1 MKSLIPS
8 SIFKKGPTMAGLNF
22 RKYLTVLLAVF
33 FTFPALHNAF
43 AANTGYQADENPAP
57 ESAKEIK
64 GAFGPEVEKK
74 KKSFFPS
81 FRENMKT
88 LPPFWRDT
96 SLLLQLRT
104 YYLNSD
110 NDDIS
115 KNEAWA
121 IGGWLDYKSGFWKN
135 FLQIGLVGYTS
146 QKLYGPE
153 DRDGTGLLEPGQKS
167 FSVLGQAYLDL
178 RIIDDLNLRLYRQTF
193 NLPYL
198 NKNDSRM
205 VPNTFEAYALKGI
218 GLHKT
223 DFIVANVTKM
233 KTRNSSTFDCM
244 SEIIDPDYSCKG
256 LTTAGARYTFSQ
268 GSDIGAISLYSWDLW
283 NTFYAEANATWEPSV
298 NTDIRLSLQHT
309 DQHSVGDEL
318 DGNFDTYVFGGK
330 AAASY
335 QGAIMT
341 FAFSTTGSG
350 NGIRSPYGGYPGYL
364 SLMVSDFDR
373 ADEDAW
379 LVGFSYDLKYLGWD
393 GLSLFTNYARG
404 NTPDSGVNA
413 SPDQEEIDLTVDYR
427 FKSDFLKGV
436 WLRVRGAYLDQ
447 DGQEGIDVKELRAI
461 INYELPIL

>member
-1 MKSLIPS
+1 MPC
-8 SIFKKGPTMAGLNF
+8 LNF
-22 RKYLTVLLAVF
+22 RKYLTALLAVLF
-33 FTFPALHNAF
+33 IFPALHNAF

-64 GAFGPEVEKK
+64 SAFGPEVDEK
-74 KKSFFPS
+74 KKSFFPA
-81 FRENMKT
+81 FREKMKT

-96 SLLLQLRT
+96 SLLMHLRT
-104 YYLNSD
+104 YYLYRD

-121 IGGWLDYKSGFWKN
+121 LGGWLDYKSGLWKN

-205 VPNTFEAYALKGI
+205 VPNTFEAYALKGL
-218 GLHKT
+218 GLHNT
-223 DFIVANVTKM
+223 DFIIAQVTKM
-233 KTRNSSTFDCM
+233 KTRNSSTFDCI
-244 SEIIDPDYSCKG
+244 SEIVDPDYSCKG

-298 NTDIRLSLQHT
+298 NTDIRISLQHT
-309 DQHSVGDEL
+309 DQRSVGDEF
-318 DGNFDTYVFGGK
+318 DGDFDTYVFGGK
-330 AAASY
+330 AVASY
-335 QGAIMT
+335 QGALLN

-350 NGIRSPYGGYPGYL
+350 SGIRSPYGGYPGYL
-364 SLMVSDFDR
+364 SLMLRDFDR

-379 LVGFSYDLKYLGWD
+379 LVGFSYDLKFLGLD
-393 GLSLFTNYARG
+393 GLSFFTNYARG

-447 DGQEGIDVKELRAI
+447 NGHDSIDVKEFRAI
-461 INYELPIL
+461 INYELPVL